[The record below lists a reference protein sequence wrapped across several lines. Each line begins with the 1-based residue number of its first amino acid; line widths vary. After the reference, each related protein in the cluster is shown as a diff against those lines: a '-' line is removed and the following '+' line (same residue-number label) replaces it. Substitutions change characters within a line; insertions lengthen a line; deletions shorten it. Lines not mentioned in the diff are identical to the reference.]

1 MVLKLYNTLSRT
13 KEPFTPLTQGR
24 VLMYSCG
31 PTVYG
36 NAHIGNLRSFL
47 VNDILRRVLAY
58 AGYEVTH
65 VMNITDIDD
74 KMIKK
79 SAEEGVSL
87 ADIAERYEQTFQ
99 KDLVRLGIKAPSR
112 LLKATH
118 HIDQMIAFIHTLLK
132 QGYAYA
138 SDDGIY
144 FDISKSLGYGSL
156 ARLNPSAHTESR
168 IVSDDYD
175 KNNARD
181 FALWKF
187 WTFEDG
193 PNVFEASFGR
203 GRPGWHIECSAM
215 AINELGETLDIHT
228 GGVDLIFPHHTNEIA
243 QSDAITGKPFVR
255 YWIHTEF
262 VVVDSQ
268 KMSKSLGNTIIL
280 DDIQNRGFSPRAYR
294 YWVLTAHYR
303 TLVNFTWEALD
314 GAQTALQKIFSHM
327 YAYPDGG
334 TVDQNYQNRFKE
346 VIANDLDTPKAL
358 ALLWELIKDQTISDA
373 NKKATLLDFDT
384 VFGLGLA
391 DIIESTAPQ
400 EIMLLVNQ
408 REEARARRDWAT
420 ADAIRQ
426 EIARRGYEIEDTPIK
441 PRIVP
446 KTLHP

>member
-187 WTFEDG
+187 WTLEDG

-243 QSDAITGKPFVR
+243 QSEAITGKPFVR

-280 DDIQNRGFSPRAYR
+280 DDIQKRGFSPRAYR
-294 YWVLTAHYR
+294 YWILTAHYR
-303 TLVNFTWEALD
+303 TLVNFTWETLD

-334 TVDQNYQNRFKE
+334 TVDQNYQNKFKE

-373 NKKATLLDFDT
+373 DKKATLLDFDT